1 MIKVPDSNPAVVS
14 FVQKGVDTNAGVIAA
29 TQVAKMS
36 HQQVEAQSAFDNAT
50 YRLRKA
56 TENLKTA
63 EIEYFSAVEKNAASR
78 DGLRMAYNN
87 ALAGFRDA
95 DALMV
100 KCAQELE
107 LANAALAGVREIAKA
122 GISSAAELKQAVKD
136 AKTAEDRKAAVEAAE
151 KMKLMFFL
159 PKGWKAEAEGKT
171 EDKKEEAVEKREFSA
186 DKREALAE
194 EGKAMPDGSYPIVTA
209 GDLKNAVQSYG
220 RAKNKE
226 EVKAHIIDRAK
237 KLGLEDSLPE
247 GWIEKKDNSMIN
259 KNAILILCPHCLGG
273 LDGMVSQCT
282 KCDENG
288 MTPYSTLE
296 DYNNAGG
303 ALAFGKSFSTDSL
316 LTRTFEKSEGF
327 QTYIFTKYGVA
338 GRSGDRPGHE
348 FHGNQHT
355 GGKWGVTD
363 SRGNTRHSSG
373 PHNTNE
379 GWLETAK
386 RYDRALPTHI
396 ANAEAAVRR
405 GDAASAAGRHDEAAA
420 HYREAKGHY
429 TTAAGSQKANQLAH
443 EAHGAWSPERDG
455 ETWSGGE
462 AAPQGVTPNRAWEGA
477 RQGASQEQA
486 DMYRAN
492 HDNLRASAAEASAKA
507 DAAAERAASN
517 R

>member
-1 MIKVPDSNPAVVS
+1 MIKVPDSNPATVS
-14 FVQKGVDTNAGVIAA
+14 FVQKGVDANAGVIAA
-29 TQVAKMS
+29 KQVAKMS
-36 HQQVEAQSAFDNAT
+36 HQQVEAQSAFDNAN

-56 TENLKTA
+56 TESLKSA
-63 EIEYFSAVEKNAASR
+63 EIEYFSAVEKNASSR
-78 DGLRMAYNN
+78 DELRKAYNN

-95 DALMV
+95 DALVV
-100 KCAQELE
+100 KCAEELE
-107 LANAALAGVREIAKA
+107 IANAALAGVRQVAKA

-171 EDKKEEAVEKREFSA
+171 EAKDEESVEKREFSA
-186 DKREALAE
+186 ERRDTLAE
-194 EGKAMPDGSYPIVTA
+194 EGKAMPDGSYPIVNA

-226 EVKAHIIDRAK
+226 EVKAHIISRAK
-237 KLGLEDSLPE
+237 ELGLEDSLPE
-247 GWIEKKDNSMIN
+247 GWIEKKDKMEKSVM
-259 KNAILILCPHCLGG
+259 LICCPHCLGG

-282 KCDENG
+282 NCDEKG
-288 MTPYSTLE
+288 MTPYSTLQA
-296 DYNNAGG
+296 YNANGG
-303 ALAFGKSFSTDSL
+303 ALAFGKAFSTESL
-316 LTRTFEKSEGF
+316 LTRTFEKSTGYQE
-327 QTYIFTKYGVA
+327 YIFTKYGVA
-338 GRSGDRPGHE
+338 GRSGDVPGHE

-363 SRGNTRHSSG
+363 SRGNTRHASG

-386 RYDRALPTHI
+386 RYDRAIPQHI
-396 ANAEAAVRR
+396 ENAKASERR
-405 GDAASAAGRHDEAAA
+405 GDAAAAAGRHDEAAA
-420 HYREAKGHY
+420 HYRDAKGHLDL
-429 TTAAGSQKANQLAH
+429 AAGSQKANQLAH
-443 EAHGAWSPERDG
+443 EAHGAWTRPDREG

-462 AAPQGVTPNRAWEGA
+462 AAPQGVTPNRSWEGA

-492 HDNLRASAAEASAKA
+492 HDSLRAQARAVGDK
-507 DAAAERAASN
+507 AERAAIAASN